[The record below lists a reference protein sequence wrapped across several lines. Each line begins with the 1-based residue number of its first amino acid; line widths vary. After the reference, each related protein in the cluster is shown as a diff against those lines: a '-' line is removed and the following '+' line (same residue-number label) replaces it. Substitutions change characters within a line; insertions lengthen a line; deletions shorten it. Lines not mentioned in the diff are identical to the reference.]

1 MAALACSGAPRREK
15 DPGGKAALWIYFV
28 MDFYNCLNR
37 LCEQI
42 GCSFDTAFLIALWG
56 FALLFHASIQ
66 FIRWLFSR
74 RKKNRP

>member
-1 MAALACSGAPRREK
+1 
-15 DPGGKAALWIYFV
+15 